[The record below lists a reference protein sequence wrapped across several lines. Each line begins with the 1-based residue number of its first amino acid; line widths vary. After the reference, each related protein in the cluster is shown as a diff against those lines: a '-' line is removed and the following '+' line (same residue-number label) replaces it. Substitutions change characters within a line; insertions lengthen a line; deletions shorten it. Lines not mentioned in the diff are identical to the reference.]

1 VPCSPALVGLACL
14 PALQLLGERVAQAH
28 DIDTVAPRHL
38 TKVVTLA

>member
-1 VPCSPALVGLACL
+1 
-14 PALQLLGERVAQAH
+14 LGERAAQAH